1 MFHFKAFKK
10 WRNSV
15 YVLTILI
22 KIFPFLKNNCLKM
35 ICFTVT
41 DVIHDLHSKFF
52 KVANVYATT
61 WKYEPEN
68 ISVWLQHNLYL
79 GYSILLVSYFAILY
93 TIFRELCTFGI
104 ISKNKIMFF
113 EEFYTSYGMIWS
125 LSLLLCLNI
134 ILCGT
139 DCDYF
144 M

>member
-1 MFHFKAFKK
+1 M
-10 WRNSV
+10 
-15 YVLTILI
+15 
-22 KIFPFLKNNCLKM
+22 
-35 ICFTVT
+35 T

-52 KVANVYATT
+52 KVANLYATT

-68 ISVWLQHNLYL
+68 VSAWLQHNLYL

-93 TIFRELCTFGI
+93 AIFRELCKFG
-104 ISKNKIMFF
+104 ISKNKTIFL

-125 LSLLLCLNI
+125 LSLLLSLNI
-134 ILCGT
+134 ILRGT